1 MRTLVL
7 WDVDFTLI
15 DCDGIGREAH
25 EAALTKIIGREPDLP
40 FLGGRTDL
48 GVIAEALTAYGIDP
62 APDVL
67 AEACAILSAEFDA
80 RADQLAVRGRALDG
94 AAAALAHLDA
104 DDGVVQSLLTGN
116 LRPIAEI
123 KLTAYGLGAG
133 LDLDAGAYGGDHTDR
148 AELVGLARKR
158 ATERYGDPF
167 DAATTVVIGDTP
179 NDVTAGRRGGA
190 RTIAVATGR
199 NPAAELR
206 AAGADAVLDDLAD
219 LEALLAV
226 IPRDSDDD
234 AVRS

>member
-7 WDVDFTLI
+7 WDVDHTLI

-25 EAALTKIIGREPDLP
+25 EAALARIIGREPELP

-48 GVIAEALTAYGIDP
+48 GVIAEALRAYGIDP
-62 APDVL
+62 TPAVL
-67 AEACAILSAEFDA
+67 DEACATLAAEFQA
-80 RADQLAVRGRALDG
+80 RAGRLAVRGRALDG
-94 AAAALAHLDA
+94 AATALARLDS
-104 DDGVVQSLLTGN
+104 DPGVVQSLLTGN

-123 KLTAYGLGAG
+123 KLTAYGLGAR

-158 ATERYGDPF
+158 ATQRYGDPF

-179 NDVTAGRRGGA
+179 NDVTAGQRGGA
-190 RTIAVATGR
+190 HTIAVATGR

-206 AAGADAVLDDLAD
+206 AAGADVVLPNLAD
-219 LEALLAV
+219 LEALLAA
-226 IPRDSDDD
+226 IPRDPD

>member
-62 APDVL
+62 TPGVL
-67 AEACAILSAEFDA
+67 EEACAVLSTEFAA
-80 RADQLAVRGRALDG
+80 RADQLAVRGRALAG
-94 AAAALAHLDA
+94 AATAIAHLAA
-104 DDGVVQSLLTGN
+104 DDGMIQSLLTGN
-116 LRPIAEI
+116 LRPIAEL

-158 ATERYGDPF
+158 ATARYGDPF

-179 NDVTAGRRGGA
+179 NDVTAGQRGGA
-190 RTIAVATGR
+190 HTIAVATGR
-199 NPAAELR
+199 NPASELS
-206 AAGADAVLDDLAD
+206 AAGADVVLDDLAD
-219 LEALLAV
+219 LDALLAA
-226 IPRDSDDD
+226 IPRDPD
-234 AVRS
+234 AVRT